1 MALLLLAVFSEHHNK
16 NSAQEGVDDAQVGKE
31 RSVTVD
37 KTANGWG
44 GLGYNC

>member
-1 MALLLLAVFSEHHNK
+1 MALLLLTVFSEHYNK
-16 NSAQEGVDDAQVGKE
+16 NSAQEEVEDVQVGKE

-37 KTANGWG
+37 KIANGWG